1 MKSKVCVLSL
11 SLPFNM
17 KARKNYMV
25 YIYSDS
31 CITQLIIET
40 LQNNKLVLET
50 PSEK

>member
-1 MKSKVCVLSL
+1 
-11 SLPFNM
+11 
-17 KARKNYMV
+17 MV

-31 CITQLIIET
+31 CITQLIIELIT